1 VDKDNVDAT
10 FENGVLQIEMPK
22 LAIEEVKKIE
32 LK

>member
-10 FENGVLQIEMPK
+10 FENGVLRVEMPK

-32 LK
+32 VK